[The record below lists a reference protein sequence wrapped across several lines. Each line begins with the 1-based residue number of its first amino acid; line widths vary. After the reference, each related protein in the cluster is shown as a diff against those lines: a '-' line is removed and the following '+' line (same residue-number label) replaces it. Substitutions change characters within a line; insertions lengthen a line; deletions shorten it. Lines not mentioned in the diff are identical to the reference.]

1 MAEISAAP
9 ESLAKLV
16 WQYDKRIFTLPA
28 SVVVGKFDDEINEQY
43 DEPLT
48 IQNPFTT
55 GENVHIVE
63 RYLLEVF

>member
-16 WQYDKRIFTLPA
+16 WQYDKRVFTSPG
-28 SVVVGKFDDEINEQY
+28 SVVVGNFDEEINEQY
-43 DEPLT
+43 DGPLT
-48 IQNPFTT
+48 GQNSFTT